1 VRGAFDDHGVALR
14 LDLPNE
20 PLWVDADQARV
31 AQVVENLLGNA
42 LKFTPRPGDVQV
54 TLSRVESATELRVR
68 DTGMGIDPGSLE
80 KIFEPFAQI
89 PGKPGTSHG
98 GMGIGLA
105 LVKNIVTLHGGTARA
120 LSEGRDRG
128 AELIVSLPLAEA
140 PVGAMAKP
148 AAVAVPSLSILLV
161 EDNRD
166 AGETLEQLLQLEGH
180 RTRLALDGKAAT
192 EVFLEQAPEV
202 LISDVGLPDVSGYEL
217 LRRLRQLEGGA
228 RVFAI
233 ALTGYAQPDDVERA
247 KEAGFD
253 AHLPK
258 PAPLERLDELLAT
271 AALRRATG
279 AGERSPPSP

>member
-1 VRGAFDDHGVALR
+1 
-14 LDLPNE
+14 
-20 PLWVDADQARV
+20 
-31 AQVVENLLGNA
+31 
-42 LKFTPRPGDVQV
+42 
-54 TLSRVESATELRVR
+54 
-68 DTGMGIDPGSLE
+68 
-80 KIFEPFAQI
+80 
-89 PGKPGTSHG
+89 
-98 GMGIGLA
+98 
-105 LVKNIVTLHGGTARA
+105 
-120 LSEGRDRG
+120 
-128 AELIVSLPLAEA
+128 
-140 PVGAMAKP
+140 MAKP